1 MFFCS
6 ILKNINKTYTVAAAT
21 ITEINYSF
29 TLVDVKKRKMEKKQV
44 KTKYHS
50 FEPKIYEE
58 NTIVKLKSNHIQ
70 KIRKITKLKPNT
82 PV

>member
-1 MFFCS
+1 
-6 ILKNINKTYTVAAAT
+6 
-21 ITEINYSF
+21 
-29 TLVDVKKRKMEKKQV
+29 MEKKQV